1 MSELTEVNVK
11 EKALSVEEQA
21 KAVQVTNNVEYETAA
36 EMLKSIKSAK
46 KQVNDYW
53 EEPIKKANEAHKA
66 LTSKRKE
73 MTDICDAAEKI
84 LKRKM
89 ITYSQKIEAERRAAE
104 EEARKKAQEEADK
117 LIEQAA
123 KSEEQGDTMTANVQ
137 MAQAEMV
144 TQITPKIEV
153 QKPKVAGISTRT
165 KTVVKIID
173 DKQVPAYFNGFCI
186 RTVDEK
192 AILALHKL
200 NPGLEIPGIK
210 FEKQKTLAVR

>member
-1 MSELTEVNVK
+1 M
-11 EKALSVEEQA
+11 
-21 KAVQVTNNVEYETAA
+21 
-36 EMLKSIKSAK
+36 
-46 KQVNDYW
+46 
-53 EEPIKKANEAHKA
+53 
-66 LTSKRKE
+66 TSKRKE

-153 QKPKVAGISTRT
+153 QKPKAAGISTRT
-165 KTVVKIID
+165 KTVVKVID